1 MDLTEDERLKKAV
14 NKTIYNVTKNLE
26 SFQYNVVI
34 ANIYEIYKIFNKH
47 CLEKKTSKKALKSEW
62 EKIIMLLLPLTPHLA
77 HECNEKTEKDFYWP
91 QYDSKLLQ
99 EENCNIIIQVN
110 GKKRGSLEITIN
122 SEEKAIIQKSQEISN
137 VSKYLKNIKII
148 KNIYIKNKLVN
159 FITEK

>member
-1 MDLTEDERLKKAV
+1 
-14 NKTIYNVTKNLE
+14 
-26 SFQYNVVI
+26 
-34 ANIYEIYKIFNKH
+34 
-47 CLEKKTSKKALKSEW
+47 
-62 EKIIMLLLPLTPHLA
+62 MLLLPLTPHLA